1 MSAMKRYIE
10 DQIEEIAKETGYTW
24 DFLMDRYNELVED
37 MEPGDPDPLEEVRS
51 VAREK
56 DF

>member
-1 MSAMKRYIE
+1 MKRYIE